1 MLKLSS
7 SSPPPPERN
16 SWGDQPVERE
26 LGGCSHHPR
35 LGRGSSSFSLS
46 GLRSVVLEYPPLS
59 VSRGA
64 ALCFSRSAHAA
75 TRCSP
80 WGNTCCNPRYG
91 CCKRIS
97 GSDVAVKTES
107 NRQWVLTT
115 CGSLPQ
121 DHGIS
126 NSVVRLGFP
135 TGGEIPQLYGLHK
148 ARRVNTRVRAAQQYL
163 YIVSAQAVLLLP
175 TTT

>member
-1 MLKLSS
+1 MGGPTGLTRVRGLQSS
-7 SSPPPPERN
+7 SSVGAGLFFLFSVWPTVRCPRVPSPLCV
-16 SWGDQPVERE
+16 SW
-26 LGGCSHHPR
+26 
-35 LGRGSSSFSLS
+35 
-46 GLRSVVLEYPPLS
+46 
-59 VSRGA
+59 SRP
-64 ALCFSRSAHAA
+64 CFSRSAHAA

-80 WGNTCCNPRYG
+80 WGNTCCDLRYG
-91 CCKRIS
+91 CCKRTL

-115 CGSLPQ
+115 CWSLPQ

-135 TGGEIPQLYGLHK
+135 TGDEIPQLYGLYK
-148 ARRVNTRVRAAQQYL
+148 ARRVNTTVRAAQQYL
-163 YIVSAQAVLLLP
+163 DIVYAQAVLLLP